1 MLMRQPLVG
10 LPHNFRMGA
19 GDEKDCSHDQRVGI
33 WGHLDLQGGN
43 PPPWGRGL
51 EIRFNHMAN
60 DVINH
65 VCIIKSK

>member
-33 WGHLDLQGGN
+33 WGHLDLQGGS
-43 PPPWGRGL
+43 GLEGDRL

-65 VCIIKSK
+65 VYIIKSK